1 MTTLLSSSLEKE
13 EAANIERRRE
23 EFSPRREKGKS
34 DGHRRAATGADETL
48 VAALCE
54 RRGRWTRAQHFIPT
68 SPARGKWDA
77 DFPLVLPFGRI
88 MLPL

>member
-1 MTTLLSSSLEKE
+1 MLRTSNVE
-13 EAANIERRRE
+13 
-23 EFSPRREKGKS
+23 GKS
-34 DGHRRAATGADETL
+34 LAPGGRRGGDGHRRAATGADETL